1 MDNDIRVELDIF
13 DLKDLCKSYNNSKI
27 TKDKFVEM
35 YKNDRERVK
44 EYLIN
49 KVNEGIITTNNNR
62 YFYTKDMQKKV
73 NKIDKNAN
81 KEAEIIADEEEEQ
94 INVKIS
100 NKLKKKLDYICNANN
115 VSFKNLVNEVLEE
128 YANKQKVDDL
138 ISKLEEKH
146 TREIKQLKDIF

>member
-1 MDNDIRVELDIF
+1 MDEIRIELDTL
-13 DLKDLCKSYNNSKI
+13 DLKDLCKSYNNNKI
-27 TKDKFVEM
+27 TKEEFVEK
-35 YKNDRERVK
+35 YKYNRETVK

-49 KVNEGIITTNNNR
+49 KVNEGIIISNNNR

-81 KEAEIIADEEEEQ
+81 KEAEIIRDEEEQ

-115 VSFKNLVNEVLEE
+115 ISFKDLINNVLEE
-128 YANKQKVDDL
+128 YANKQKPSDL

-146 TREIKQLKDIF
+146 NKEIEQLKDIF

>member
-1 MDNDIRVELDIF
+1 MDEIRIELDKF
-13 DLKDLCKSYNNSKI
+13 DLKDLCKSYNNNKI
-27 TKDKFVEM
+27 KKEEFAEK
-35 YKNDRERVK
+35 YKYNRKVVK
-44 EYLIN
+44 EYLIE
-49 KVNEGIITTNNNR
+49 KVENNEIISNNNR

-81 KEAEIIADEEEEQ
+81 KEAEIIAEEEQ

-115 VSFKNLVNEVLEE
+115 ISFKDLINNVLEE
-128 YANKQKVDDL
+128 YANKQKPSDL

-146 TREIKQLKDIF
+146 TREIEKLKDIF